1 MKTIALIISVVVI
14 PVIFM
19 ATMVNQIPQKVECE
33 VEGQKVE
40 CDFDI
45 QRPATVRREYLDMK

>member
-19 ATMVNQIPQKVECE
+19 ATIANQIPQKVGCE
-33 VEGQKVE
+33 VEGHS
-40 CDFDI
+40 
-45 QRPATVRREYLDMK
+45 PATVRKDYLNVCMR